1 MRTCMAWVLVAAS
14 AALGAVGGRAAR
26 AGEAAVRAEGTY
38 MVVDMGG
45 GRQAPAWPVG
55 YLSEVPAGGWSGEF
69 KTTKLVLRRIPAGRF
84 RMGSPGGELGRV
96 RWGEERREVE
106 VAEPYYLGVFELT
119 QAQWAAAM
127 GGNPSD
133 YRGDERPVECVS
145 YAMIRGSG
153 AGTNLPPAAVG
164 ADGFL
169 AVLRAKTGLR
179 FDLPTEVQWEY
190 ACRAG
195 TETALN
201 TGANLTD
208 KAACPYMARAGRF
221 EHNRG
226 DGRGG
231 YGEHTAVGCYQP
243 NAWGLYDMHGN
254 VVEWCLDNGDHG
266 DDQRIVRGGGAYSEA
281 WQCRS
286 AVSFHARI
294 DEATFTL
301 GFRVCCNPHAAE
313 GGAAVPAPASP
324 DRREAAPATPVR
336 PQPPAELAP
345 MAAAVEAAR
354 RAKTADSF
362 GKMEAEWRALPDGP
376 KRSLQ
381 ECVLRASCAMLLSK
395 GNTKAVAARKAYVD
409 TQDLLDAVTEPC
421 PACRG
426 RGHSQENCRECAGS
440 GRCPFCRGS
449 GHTSG
454 LNGRQGSCPKCNSSG
469 RCPACSGGTREAKCR
484 SCGGS
489 GRTISEAKCRQV
501 VDENLDRALRICR
514 GEE

>member
-1 MRTCMAWVLVAAS
+1 MVMWAGSLLLAMWNWAANADS
-14 AALGAVGGRAAR
+14 PNNQTEKL
-26 AGEAAVRAEGTY
+26 Y
-38 MVVDMGG
+38 MVVDMSGG
-45 GRQAPAWPVG
+45 SQAPKWPVA
-55 YLSEVPAGGWSGEF
+55 YLPSAPSGGWSREY
-69 KTTKLVLRRIPAGRF
+69 KTAKLVLRRIPAGRF

-96 RWGEERREVE
+96 RWGEERREEV
-106 VAEPYYLGVFELT
+106 VAEPYYMGVFELT

-127 GGNPSD
+127 GSNPSD

-145 YAMIRGSG
+145 YEMIRGSG

-266 DDQRIVRGGGAYSEA
+266 NDQRIVRGGGAYSDA

-286 AVSFHARI
+286 AVSFHAHI
-294 DEATFTL
+294 EEANYTL
-301 GFRVCCNPHAAE
+301 GFRLCCNL
-313 GGAAVPAPASP
+313 GAAGGKAAAPAPASP
-324 DRREAAPATPVR
+324 GRQEAVSVSPARQKLRE
-336 PQPPAELAP
+336 ELAP
-345 MAAAVEAAR
+345 MAETVETAK
-354 RAKTADSF
+354 RAKTAESF
-362 GKMEAEWRALPDGP
+362 GKMEAAWRTLPDGH

-381 ECVLRASCAMLLSK
+381 KNVLWASCAMLLLK
-395 GNTKAVAARKAYVD
+395 GNTGAVAARKAYVD
-409 TQDLLDAVTEPC
+409 TQELLNAVTEPC
-421 PACRG
+421 RACG
-426 RGHSQENCRECAGS
+426 GQGHSQENCRECGGA

-454 LNGRQGSCPKCNSSG
+454 MNGRTGTCPKCNGSG
-469 RCPACSGGTREAKCR
+469 RCLACTGGTRQTKCR
-484 SCGGS
+484 SCSGS
-489 GRTISEAKCRQV
+489 GRALSDTKCYQV